1 MINYCLEYCEA
12 FVLVLYLFFHHCCL
26 SNIFSRNKTSCCC
39 CSLVTAD
46 TWNCKMYIAYATLT
60 FVFSNL
66 YISIYIHMWIYIYL
80 CARRV
85 TGWRRFGTT
94 KIHSLYFNICTRQL
108 YNQYTNS
115 HIWNETRRNE
125 MQTKYN
131 ECVCVQN
138 NNIKLNESPIAF
150 LM

>member
-12 FVLVLYLFFHHCCL
+12 FVLVLYLFFHHCCS

-39 CSLVTAD
+39 CSLVTIAD

-66 YISIYIHMWIYIYL
+66 YISIYIYLYMYLYIFVRSSCDGLTSFWHNENTLTIFWYMY
-80 CARRV
+80 
-85 TGWRRFGTT
+85 
-94 KIHSLYFNICTRQL
+94 SS
-108 YNQYTNS
+108 NS

-125 MQTKYN
+125 MQTKCN